1 MKGVLL
7 AVSGGIDSM
16 YMANRAP
23 ELFPGARIAVAHCNF
38 RLRGEESDGDES
50 FVEEWCRSH
59 NVEYVARRFD
69 TAGYARSQGVSIEMA
84 ARELRYGWFGQLCL
98 ERGFDA
104 VAVAHNADDNAET
117 LMLNLLRGTGLKG
130 IRGMG
135 ERPGVIRP
143 LLGTERSE
151 IRRWMEAH
159 GCAWREDRTNS
170 ENGYKRNRIR
180 NEVFPIFRQLNPSFV
195 RTLNEDMSRFAQAD
209 DIAED
214 YFLQA
219 RERVLNEDGSISL
232 SGLRGLKH
240 WEYVLWRLLEDSGI
254 GRWEF
259 TSLRDAISCDRQL
272 GGRRFGPVDAT
283 SSSLHLRRERPR
295 RELSCE
301 ILPREAIGDLRQPEG
316 VIIADF
322 SKMEFPL
329 KLRGWRPGDWMCPLG
344 MGGRRKKLSDMFT
357 DLGWSAA
364 DKEEA
369 EVIELEGSHVA
380 ALLCCRIDEA
390 LKVEQGCEKV
400 VRLSYRRPVPSI

>member
-1 MKGVLL
+1 MKNILL

-38 RLRGEESDGDES
+38 RLRGEESDADAE
-50 FVEEWCRSH
+50 FVEEWCRRRGT
-59 NVEYVARRFD
+59 EYFVKCFD
-69 TAGYARSQGVSIEMA
+69 TREYALRKGVSIEMA
-84 ARELRYGWFGQLCL
+84 ARELRYGWFGQLCR

-135 ERPGVIRP
+135 DRPGVVRP
-143 LLGTERSE
+143 LLGTERAE
-151 IRRWMEAH
+151 IRCWMEEH
-159 GCAWREDRTNS
+159 GCSWREDRTNS
-170 ENGYKRNRIR
+170 ENGYRRNRIR
-180 NEVFPIFRQLNPSFV
+180 NEVFPIFRQINPSFV

-214 YFLQA
+214 YFSQA
-219 RERVLNEDGSISL
+219 RERVLNEDGSIRIA
-232 SGLRGLKH
+232 GLKGLKH
-240 WEYVLWRLLEDSGI
+240 WDYVLWRLLEDSGI
-254 GRWEF
+254 GRREF
-259 TSLRDAISCDRQL
+259 DSLRDAIRCGRQL
-272 GGRRFGPVDAT
+272 GGKRFGPVDAT
-283 SSSLHLRRERPR
+283 SSSLLLRRERPR
-295 RELSCE
+295 RELRCE
-301 ILPREAIGDLRQPEG
+301 ILSREEIGELRQPEG

-322 SKMEFPL
+322 AKIEFPL

-344 MGGRRKKLSDMFT
+344 MGGRRKKISDIFT

-369 EVIELEGSHVA
+369 EVIELDGQHVA

-390 LKVEQGCEKV
+390 VKVGEDCGKV
-400 VRLSYRRPVPSI
+400 VRLSYRPVSSI